1 MVNDDKWWQMVI
13 ETESLTSFHEL
24 PSPSRVITWPV
35 PSFGTPTRCK
45 KYLQLLCQLLLRSM
59 IGTLDSPFQTPSEP
73 PSWPHYPPFS
83 RVGVSSRRQARR
95 RLGLDSWHRPCNDHL
110 GLIESTNNYWVS
122 QRMDFPKIGSEE
134 KNTYQIF
141 RQRPT
146 NNDRLKCTHHPSNS
160 PFGAKSLLNS
170 SSSSHRR
177 SQSPESLPQS
187 IGEGAD
193 AGV

>member
-1 MVNDDKWWQMVI
+1 
-13 ETESLTSFHEL
+13 
-24 PSPSRVITWPV
+24 
-35 PSFGTPTRCK
+35 
-45 KYLQLLCQLLLRSM
+45 M

-83 RVGVSSRRQARR
+83 RVGVSSRRQASR

-122 QRMDFPKIGSEE
+122 QRMNFPKIGSEE
-134 KNTYQIF
+134 KTTYQIF
-141 RQRPT
+141 RQWPT
-146 NNDRLKCTHHPSNS
+146 KNDRLKCTHHPSNS

-193 AGV
+193 AGVESRWALEMGRARVLHRCPVRRVRYRTRTSCMIGCVDVDGDEAIMKRRCVR